1 MSSYLWPYLWPG
13 VVSLVPF
20 FCLFY
25 DFFFLLVFFSFLL
38 LFFFFFFCILF
49 SLLVSVVWVLLV
61 HCCCVMY
68 LSIRSAFSR
77 PARVALHCLMSFCYQ
92 VHCCCV
98 MYSSIR
104 SAFSRPARVALHCL
118 ISFCYQVCI
127 IVSDCHGLWRRACIF
142 DKSSRTTW
150 FCGYI
155 HCSTGW
161 CVGRTAVEPFWYHE
175 IYNLII
181 AYTMTNSIAV

>member
-1 MSSYLWPYLWPG
+1 MAIFMARSGIFGSFFL
-13 VVSLVPF
+13 SL
-20 FCLFY
+20 LR
-25 DFFFLLVFFSFLL
+25 FFFFAR
-38 LFFFFFFCILF
+38 LFFFSLALFLFFFCILF

-68 LSIRSAFSR
+68 L
-77 PARVALHCLMSFCYQ
+77 
-92 VHCCCV
+92 
-98 MYSSIR
+98 SIR